1 MPLHLVRERE
11 GGRQG
16 GLRWTW
22 SLIPIC
28 TLLAPAPSLRW
39 AMGFSLREGNGFW
52 PETTEPLSLF
62 RLASPLPIRSSDMY
76 LGWKGVVQAPFPSGQ
91 AAQTGSHP
99 LCALLGNKPEWGG
112 GGIALDP
119 HVSLPPSLTPV
130 GGGCGCQDSIDCW
143 VPSAVCASEQI
154 IIIII
159 VTQCSQLGHLLSAR
173 PSATSFT
180 FSLYGSYE
188 EGIILSPF

>member
-1 MPLHLVRERE
+1 
-11 GGRQG
+11 
-16 GLRWTW
+16 
-22 SLIPIC
+22 
-28 TLLAPAPSLRW
+28 
-39 AMGFSLREGNGFW
+39 MGFSLREGNGFW

-112 GGIALDP
+112 GIALDP

-130 GGGCGCQDSIDCW
+130 GGGLRVS
-143 VPSAVCASEQI
+143 
-154 IIIII
+154 
-159 VTQCSQLGHLLSAR
+159 R
-173 PSATSFT
+173 
-180 FSLYGSYE
+180 
-188 EGIILSPF
+188 